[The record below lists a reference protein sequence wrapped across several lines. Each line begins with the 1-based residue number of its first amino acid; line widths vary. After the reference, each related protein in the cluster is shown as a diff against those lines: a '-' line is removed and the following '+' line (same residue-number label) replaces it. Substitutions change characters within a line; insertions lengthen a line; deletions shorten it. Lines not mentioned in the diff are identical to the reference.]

1 MSYNHPLNNMGYQR
15 VLGLLENVLGKA
27 NKYLNLKIAEMEQRR
42 AYMDVEQKTITL
54 IITWEEEEAV
64 KDRFLPNVLTLLIG
78 VDPNKSLASI
88 VSDFQS
94 VLEKKHNAKI
104 LKIKGEYTH
113 ESE

>member
-15 VLGLLENVLGKA
+15 VLGLFENVLGKA
-27 NKYLNLKIAEMEQRR
+27 NKYLNLKIAEMEQKK
-42 AYMDVEQKTITL
+42 AHMNIEQKTITL
-54 IITWEEEEAV
+54 VITWEEEAT
-64 KDRFLPNVLTLLIG
+64 KDKFLPNVMTLLIG
-78 VDPNKSLASI
+78 VHPDKSLASI

-104 LKIKGEYTH
+104 IKIKGEFTH